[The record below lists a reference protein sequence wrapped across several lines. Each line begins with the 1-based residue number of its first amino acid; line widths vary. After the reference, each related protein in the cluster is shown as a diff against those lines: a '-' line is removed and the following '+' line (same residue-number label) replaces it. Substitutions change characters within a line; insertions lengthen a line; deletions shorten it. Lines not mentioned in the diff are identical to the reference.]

1 MQRVA
6 KTCFCL
12 ALLALLAT
20 PAPAQVSS
28 GIIAG
33 TIKDEQGGVLPG
45 VSVTLVGS
53 DRSATFT
60 TESDG
65 RFRFLN
71 LPPGSYS
78 VSAELSGFS
87 KVVREQLV
95 VSVGSNLDLTFA
107 MKVARVQETITVRG
121 ESPIVDSKAM
131 GTSTNFTQ
139 AELDKIPTSRD
150 PWALLR
156 TVPGV
161 MVDRV
166 NIAGNETGQQ
176 SNFQSKG
183 TRPGDAVWTLDGVV
197 VTDMASLGM
206 SPAYFNYDNFE
217 EIQISTAGQDI
228 KSPTGGVGMNF
239 VVKRGTNAYRGGVRG
254 FFTNDSLESSNVP
267 DELSA
272 LGVTPNT
279 ADHNEQ
285 ISDYGFE
292 LGGPI
297 FRERAWFYGSW
308 SNQDIRLIRSSG
320 NLADKTILK
329 NLNAKGNWQATS
341 KDMVSVLWYLHAK
354 EKTGRSPGDG
364 GITRDAAT
372 ATWFQGGSYV
382 DGRPHGLTKI
392 EDNHV
397 FNSNFFVSGK
407 YAYYNTGFGL
417 EPLGG
422 LDMQAGM
429 SQVLNQSFGSTRQS
443 LNIRPQHIV
452 NADANYFR
460 NTLGASHDF
469 KFGLGW
475 RRTQAFIG
483 TLWPGNMILALENN
497 TSSEGGRIARITR
510 EGAGT
515 NRTQYVDLYVGD
527 TISRGRMTLDLGVRY
542 DRQWGRALPSDT
554 RSNAAF
560 ANLLP
565 GIRFSGYKAP
575 FTWNNLSPRAGATY
589 ALEESRR
596 TILRASYSRYA
607 GQLDTGTVGYSNP
620 SQNPGFVDY
629 WWNDLNSDH
638 FAQADEVDL
647 SHFVTQGGGF
657 NPAAPTAVTSAN
669 VIDPN
674 LEAPVTQAAVIGID
688 RELMRDLGV
697 QVNYSFTRTHNYSGA
712 ATFNPWIG
720 LSASDFATGPVLT
733 GTLPNGQ
740 SFSVQTWIPDSAKIA
755 ANGNGRILTNYDG
768 YSSRYHGLEVSLIKR
783 MSDRWMAR
791 VGAAWNNATEHYSTN
806 PPLDSLGNPTPLD
819 TEPLDNGGPFT
830 IRSSASGVG
839 DMFIHGKWQLS
850 ANALYV
856 LPSNIELGASLF
868 GRQGY
873 PYPVYRDVTLGRDSS
888 RRVLVSPD
896 LDSIRYDDLW
906 NLDLRVARSFMI
918 GRTSTQFIADL
929 FNVMNANTVL
939 VRNRNIDSPSFGRI
953 AQNLSP
959 RILRFG
965 LRVGF

>member
-6 KTCFCL
+6 RTCFCL

-20 PAPAQVSS
+20 PALAQVSS

-45 VSVTLVGS
+45 VNVTLAGS
-53 DRSATFT
+53 DRSATFM

-78 VSAELSGFS
+78 VSAELPGFS

-107 MKVARVQETITVRG
+107 MKVASVQETITVSG
-121 ESPIVDSKAM
+121 ESPIVDSRAM

-197 VTDMASLGM
+197 VTDMAALGM

-272 LGVTPNT
+272 LGVTANT

-297 FRERAWFYGSW
+297 FRDKAWFYGSW

-320 NLADKTILK
+320 NLADKTILE
-329 NLNAKGNWQATS
+329 NMNAKGNWQATS

-364 GITRDAAT
+364 GITRDAST
-372 ATWFQGGSYV
+372 ATYFQGGSYV

-397 FNSNFFVSGK
+397 FNSNLFVSGK

-475 RRTQAFIG
+475 RRTQAFTG

-497 TSSEGGRIARITR
+497 TSPEGGSIARITR
-510 EGAGT
+510 EGAGA
-515 NRTQYVDLYVGD
+515 NRTQVHRIC
-527 TISRGRMTLDLGVRY
+527 TS
-542 DRQWGRALPSDT
+542 AT
-554 RSNAAF
+554 RS
-560 ANLLP
+560 
-565 GIRFSGYKAP
+565 
-575 FTWNNLSPRAGATY
+575 
-589 ALEESRR
+589 
-596 TILRASYSRYA
+596 
-607 GQLDTGTVGYSNP
+607 
-620 SQNPGFVDY
+620 
-629 WWNDLNSDH
+629 
-638 FAQADEVDL
+638 
-647 SHFVTQGGGF
+647 
-657 NPAAPTAVTSAN
+657 
-669 VIDPN
+669 
-674 LEAPVTQAAVIGID
+674 
-688 RELMRDLGV
+688 
-697 QVNYSFTRTHNYSGA
+697 
-712 ATFNPWIG
+712 
-720 LSASDFATGPVLT
+720 
-733 GTLPNGQ
+733 
-740 SFSVQTWIPDSAKIA
+740 
-755 ANGNGRILTNYDG
+755 
-768 YSSRYHGLEVSLIKR
+768 
-783 MSDRWMAR
+783 
-791 VGAAWNNATEHYSTN
+791 
-806 PPLDSLGNPTPLD
+806 
-819 TEPLDNGGPFT
+819 
-830 IRSSASGVG
+830 
-839 DMFIHGKWQLS
+839 
-850 ANALYV
+850 
-856 LPSNIELGASLF
+856 
-868 GRQGY
+868 
-873 PYPVYRDVTLGRDSS
+873 
-888 RRVLVSPD
+888 
-896 LDSIRYDDLW
+896 
-906 NLDLRVARSFMI
+906 
-918 GRTSTQFIADL
+918 
-929 FNVMNANTVL
+929 
-939 VRNRNIDSPSFGRI
+939 
-953 AQNLSP
+953 
-959 RILRFG
+959 
-965 LRVGF
+965 LRVG

>member
-6 KTCFCL
+6 RTCFCL
-12 ALLALLAT
+12 ALLALLAA
-20 PAPAQVSS
+20 PALAQVSS

-45 VSVTLVGS
+45 VNVTLAGS

-78 VSAELSGFS
+78 VSAELPGFS

-107 MKVARVQETITVRG
+107 MKVASVQETITVSG

-197 VTDMASLGM
+197 VTDMAALGM

-297 FRERAWFYGSW
+297 FRDKAWFYGSW

-320 NLADKTILK
+320 NLADKTILE
-329 NLNAKGNWQATS
+329 NMNAKGNWQATS

-364 GITRDAAT
+364 GITRDAST
-372 ATWFQGGSYV
+372 AT
-382 DGRPHGLTKI
+382 
-392 EDNHV
+392 
-397 FNSNFFVSGK
+397 
-407 YAYYNTGFGL
+407 
-417 EPLGG
+417 
-422 LDMQAGM
+422 
-429 SQVLNQSFGSTRQS
+429 
-443 LNIRPQHIV
+443 
-452 NADANYFR
+452 
-460 NTLGASHDF
+460 
-469 KFGLGW
+469 
-475 RRTQAFIG
+475 
-483 TLWPGNMILALENN
+483 
-497 TSSEGGRIARITR
+497 
-510 EGAGT
+510 
-515 NRTQYVDLYVGD
+515 
-527 TISRGRMTLDLGVRY
+527 
-542 DRQWGRALPSDT
+542 
-554 RSNAAF
+554 
-560 ANLLP
+560 
-565 GIRFSGYKAP
+565 
-575 FTWNNLSPRAGATY
+575 
-589 ALEESRR
+589 
-596 TILRASYSRYA
+596 
-607 GQLDTGTVGYSNP
+607 
-620 SQNPGFVDY
+620 
-629 WWNDLNSDH
+629 
-638 FAQADEVDL
+638 
-647 SHFVTQGGGF
+647 
-657 NPAAPTAVTSAN
+657 
-669 VIDPN
+669 
-674 LEAPVTQAAVIGID
+674 
-688 RELMRDLGV
+688 
-697 QVNYSFTRTHNYSGA
+697 
-712 ATFNPWIG
+712 
-720 LSASDFATGPVLT
+720 
-733 GTLPNGQ
+733 
-740 SFSVQTWIPDSAKIA
+740 
-755 ANGNGRILTNYDG
+755 
-768 YSSRYHGLEVSLIKR
+768 
-783 MSDRWMAR
+783 
-791 VGAAWNNATEHYSTN
+791 
-806 PPLDSLGNPTPLD
+806 
-819 TEPLDNGGPFT
+819 
-830 IRSSASGVG
+830 
-839 DMFIHGKWQLS
+839 
-850 ANALYV
+850 
-856 LPSNIELGASLF
+856 
-868 GRQGY
+868 
-873 PYPVYRDVTLGRDSS
+873 
-888 RRVLVSPD
+888 
-896 LDSIRYDDLW
+896 
-906 NLDLRVARSFMI
+906 
-918 GRTSTQFIADL
+918 
-929 FNVMNANTVL
+929 
-939 VRNRNIDSPSFGRI
+939 
-953 AQNLSP
+953 
-959 RILRFG
+959 
-965 LRVGF
+965 

>member
-1 MQRVA
+1 MKRTLSWLTV
-6 KTCFCL
+6 CL
-12 ALLALLAT
+12 ALAAPAL
-20 PAPAQVSS
+20 AQVSS

-45 VSVTLVGS
+45 VTVTLSGS
-53 DRSATFT
+53 ERTATFT

-71 LPPGSYS
+71 LPPGTYS
-78 VSAELSGFS
+78 VAADLPGFS
-87 KVVREQLV
+87 RIVREQLA
-95 VSVGSNLDLTFA
+95 VSVGSNLDLTFT
-107 MKVARVQETITVRG
+107 MKVATVQETITVSG

-183 TRPGDAVWTLDGVV
+183 TRPADAVWTLDGVV
-197 VTDMASLGM
+197 VTDMAAIGS

-228 KSPTGGVGMNF
+228 KQPTGGVGLNF
-239 VVKRGTNAYRGGVRG
+239 VVKRGTNAFRGGVRG
-254 FFTNDSLESSNVP
+254 FFTNEALEASNVP
-267 DELSA
+267 EELEA
-272 LGVTPNT
+272 LGVTPDT

-297 FRERAWFYGSW
+297 VRNRAWFYGSW

-320 NLADKTILK
+320 NLLDKTILK
-329 NLNAKGNWQATS
+329 NMNAKGNWQATS
-341 KDMVSVLWYLHAK
+341 SDMISVLWYLHAK

-364 GITRDAAT
+364 GITRDAQG

-382 DGRPHGLTKI
+382 GGRPQGLTKI

-397 FNSNFFVSGK
+397 FNSNLFLSAK

-417 EPLGG
+417 DPLGG
-422 LDMQAGM
+422 LAMQAGQ
-429 SQVLNQSFGSTRQS
+429 SQVLNESFGSTRQS
-443 LNIRPQHIV
+443 LNIRPQHMV
-452 NADANYFR
+452 NVDTNYFR
-460 NTLGASHDF
+460 SALGASHDF
-469 KFGLGW
+469 KIGFGY
-475 RRTQAFIG
+475 RRTDAFTG
-483 TLWPGNMILALENN
+483 TLWPGNMILGMQNN
-497 TSSEGGRIARITR
+497 TNPAGGSIARIYR
-510 EGAGT
+510 EGAGS
-515 NRTQYVDLYVGD
+515 NRTQYMDLYVGD
-527 TISRGRMTLDLGVRY
+527 TIAKGRMTVDLGVRY
-542 DRQWGRALPSDT
+542 DRQWGQALASST
-554 RSNAAF
+554 RSNAEFPEVVPGIAF
-560 ANLLP
+560 A
-565 GIRFSGYKAP
+565 GYDAP
-575 FTWNNLSPRAGATY
+575 FTWNNVSPRAGVTF
-589 ALEESRR
+589 ALDETRR
-596 TILRASYSRYA
+596 TIVRASYSRYA
-607 GQLDTGTVGYSNP
+607 GQLDTGIVGYSNP
-620 SQNPGFVDY
+620 SQNVGFVEY
-629 WWNDLNSDH
+629 WWNDTNNDH
-638 FAQADEVDL
+638 FVQRGEVDF

-674 LEAPVTQAAVIGID
+674 LEAPVTQSAVFGID
-688 RELMRDLGV
+688 RELMRNLAV
-697 QVNYSFTRTHNYSGA
+697 QVSYSFTRTHNFAGNGTY
-712 ATFNPWIG
+712 NPWVG
-720 LSASDFATGPVLT
+720 LTAADYAPGAVLT
-733 GTLPNGQ
+733 GSLPNGRTY
-740 SFSVQTWIPDSAKIA
+740 SIPTFTPDSAKIT
-755 ANGNGRILTNYDG
+755 ANGNGRILTNYEG
-768 YSSRYHGLEVSLIKR
+768 YSSRYHGVELSIVKR
-783 MSDRWMAR
+783 LSDRWMAR
-791 VGAAWNNATEHYSTN
+791 VGAAWNHATEHYSTE
-806 PPLDSLGNPTPLD
+806 PPRDSLGNPTPLD

-830 IRSSASGVG
+830 VRSSASGVG

-856 LPSNIELGASLF
+856 MPYEIELGASLF

-873 PYPVYRDVTLGRDSS
+873 PYPVYREVLLGRDAS
-888 RRVLVSPD
+888 RRVLVSPE
-896 LDSIRYDDLW
+896 LDSMRYDDLW
-906 NLDLRVARSFMI
+906 NLDIRVARSFRI
-918 GRTSTQFIADL
+918 GQASTQFIADL
-929 FNVMNANTVL
+929 FNVFNANTVL
-939 VRNRNIDSPSFGRI
+939 VRNRNIDSPSFQRI

-965 LRVGF
+965 VRVGF

>member
-1 MQRVA
+1 MKRVLSWLMLFVA
-6 KTCFCL
+6 CGAL
-12 ALLALLAT
+12 AA
-20 PAPAQVSS
+20 PAAAQVSS

-45 VSVTLVGS
+45 VMVTLSGTE
-53 DRSATFT
+53 RSAAFT
-60 TESDG
+60 TEADG

-71 LPPGSYS
+71 LPPGTYN
-78 VSAELSGFS
+78 VSAELPGFS
-87 KVVREQLV
+87 RIVREDLT
-95 VSVGSNLDLTFA
+95 VSVGSNLDLTFT
-107 MKVARVQETITVRG
+107 MKVATVQETITVSG

-139 AELDKIPTSRD
+139 TELDKIPTSRD

-176 SNFQSKG
+176 SNFQSKA
-183 TRPGDAVWTLDGVV
+183 TRPADAVWTLDGVV
-197 VTDMASLGM
+197 VTDMAAIGS

-228 KSPTGGVGMNF
+228 KQPTGGVGMNF

-254 FFTNDSLESSNVP
+254 FFTNESLEASNVP
-267 DELSA
+267 DELAA
-272 LGVTPNT
+272 LGVTPST

-297 FRERAWFYGSW
+297 VRNRAWFYGSW

-320 NLADKTILK
+320 NLLDKTILK
-329 NLNAKGNWQATS
+329 NMNAKGNWQATS
-341 KDMVSVLWYLHAK
+341 KDLISVLWYLHAK

-364 GITRDAAT
+364 GITRDAQG
-372 ATWFQGGSYV
+372 ATWFQGSSYV
-382 DGRPHGLTKI
+382 EGRPHGLTKI

-397 FNSNFFVSGK
+397 FNSNLFLSAK

-417 EPLGG
+417 DPLGG
-422 LDMQAGM
+422 LDTQAGQ
-429 SQVLNQSFGSTRQS
+429 SQVLNASFGSTRQS
-443 LNIRPQHIV
+443 LNIRPQHIANV
-452 NADANYFR
+452 DSNYFR
-460 NTLGASHDF
+460 NMLGAAHDF
-469 KFGLGW
+469 KFGFGY
-475 RRTQAFIG
+475 RRTDAFTG
-483 TLWPGNMILALENN
+483 TLWPGNMILGLENN
-497 TSSEGGRIARITR
+497 TNPAGGSLARIYR
-510 EGAGT
+510 EGAGS
-515 NRTQYVDLYVGD
+515 NRTQYMDLYIGD
-527 TISRGRMTLDLGVRY
+527 TIAKGRLTVDVGVRY
-542 DRQWGRALPSDT
+542 DRQWGSALPSET

-560 ANLLP
+560 PELVP
-565 GIRFSGYKAP
+565 GIAFAGYDAP
-575 FTWNNLSPRAGATY
+575 FTWNNVSPRAGLTF
-589 ALEESRR
+589 ALDESRR

-607 GQLDTGTVGYSNP
+607 GQLDTGIVGYSNS
-620 SQNPGFVDY
+620 SQNVGFVEY
-629 WWNDLNSDH
+629 WWNDLNADH
-638 FAQADEVDL
+638 FVQPAEVDFT
-647 SHFVTQGGGF
+647 HFVTQGGGF

-674 LEAPVTQAAVIGID
+674 LEAPVTQSAVIGFD
-688 RELMRDLGV
+688 RELMRNLGV
-697 QVNYSFTRTHNYSGA
+697 QVNYSFTRTHNYAGA
-712 ATFNPWIG
+712 TTFNPWVG
-720 LSASDFATGPVLT
+720 LTVNDYAPGQLLT

-740 SFSVQTWIPDSAKIA
+740 TYNIQTWTPDSAKIT
-755 ANGNGRILTNYDG
+755 ANGNGRLLTNYEG
-768 YSSRYHGLEVSLIKR
+768 YSSRYNGLELSLVKR

-791 VGAAWNNATEHYSTN
+791 VGAAWNHATEHYSTDV
-806 PPLDSLGNPTPLD
+806 PRDSLGNPTPLD
-819 TEPLDNGGPFT
+819 TEPLNSGGPFT
-830 IRSSASGVG
+830 VRSSASGVG
-839 DMFIHGKWQLS
+839 DMFIHGKWQIS

-856 LPSNIELGASLF
+856 LPYQLELGASLF

-873 PYPVYRDVTLGRDSS
+873 PFPVYREINLGRDSS

-896 LDSIRYDDLW
+896 LDSMRYDDLW
-906 NLDLRVARSFMI
+906 NLDLRLARSFSI
-918 GRTSTQFIADL
+918 GRASTQFIADL

-939 VRNRNIDSPSFGRI
+939 VRNRNIDSPTFQRI

-965 LRVGF
+965 VRVNF